1 MPPTPDRTKP
11 AHPPQGSSYNNQK
24 GKEPQLATEEGPK
37 TYSPAYTPA
46 PRDTYLRSPAPYAEL
61 LRQSGNVPS
70 YYWQDPAIQ
79 PVHKP
84 LHQNPYKLPPP
95 QHTVNERLPPE
106 KLIQFQK
113 L

>member
-1 MPPTPDRTKP
+1 MQGIARYLTLNPIMLLTPDRIKP

-24 GKEPQLATEEGPK
+24 GKEPQLAIEEGPK

-70 YYWQDPAIQ
+70 YY
-79 PVHKP
+79 
-84 LHQNPYKLPPP
+84 
-95 QHTVNERLPPE
+95 
-106 KLIQFQK
+106 
-113 L
+113 